1 LSEEQLPSEE
11 PREEPLPSEE
21 RLSQEQSWQD
31 LPNEDAALAALKAR
45 GLSAESEAQLF
56 AYCQL
61 LHEFDSHTNLV
72 ANSSLPVLLK
82 EHVLDSLQL
91 LPWIQE
97 AKRHSPRLV
106 DVGAGAGFPGIVLAI
121 AHPLLKLTLVESIGK
136 KCRFLESVVTALDLS
151 SRVQVIC
158 DRAET
163 LGHDRKLR
171 ERFDFATA
179 RAVGALPVVAELC
192 LPFLRVGGILLA
204 QRSKRQA
211 IEEHDEADAYF
222 SRLGGGLVKPVDFE
236 PDLLGRELS
245 LFVVAKKRT
254 TPLAYPR
261 NAAQIKKGVKG

>member
-1 LSEEQLPSEE
+1 MSEE
-11 PREEPLPSEE
+11 PLVDEQPGETPSIEA
-21 RLSQEQSWQD
+21 QSWEE
-31 LPNEDAALAALKAR
+31 LLNEDAALTALKAR

-56 AYCQL
+56 SYCQL

-91 LPWIQE
+91 LPWVKE
-97 AKRHSPRLV
+97 ANRHSPRLI
-106 DVGAGAGFPGIVLAI
+106 DVGTGAGFPGMVLAI
-121 AHPLLKLTLVESIGK
+121 AHPLVKLTLVESIGK
-136 KCRFLESVVTALDLS
+136 KCRFLESVVTALNLS

-158 DRAET
+158 ERAET

-171 ERFDFATA
+171 ERFDLATA
-179 RAVGALPVVAELC
+179 RAVGALPMVAELC
-192 LPFLRVGGILLA
+192 LPFLRVGGTLLA

-211 IEEHDEADAYF
+211 LEEHDEADAYF
-222 SRLGGGLVKPVDFE
+222 SRLGGMLLKPVNFE

-254 TPLAYPR
+254 TPPTYPR
-261 NAAQIKKGVKG
+261 NAAQMKKGR